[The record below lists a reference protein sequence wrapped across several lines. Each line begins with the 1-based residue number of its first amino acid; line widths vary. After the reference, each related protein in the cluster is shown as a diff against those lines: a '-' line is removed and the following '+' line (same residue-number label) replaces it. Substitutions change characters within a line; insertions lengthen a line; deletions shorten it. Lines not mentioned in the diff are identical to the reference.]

1 MKTINKVLIK
11 MPRKDI
17 IDFEIGD
24 NEETMQYFTDLA
36 KKHKKKVLAQDEL
49 MKDVPSIEKLDITQ
63 VHEIIHKADKK
74 VNDEKQ

>member
-1 MKTINKVLIK
+1 

-36 KKHKKKVLAQDEL
+36 KKHKKNMIKQDEL
-49 MKDVPSIEKLDITQ
+49 MKDVPSIEKLDITE
-63 VHEIIHKADKK
+63 VHKIIQKAHD
-74 VNDEKQ
+74 D

>member
-1 MKTINKVLIK
+1 

-36 KKHKKKVLAQDEL
+36 KKHKKRVLAQEEL
-49 MKDVPSIEKLDITQ
+49 MKDVDSIEKLDITE
-63 VHEIIHKADKK
+63 VHNIINQAHKKID
-74 VNDEKQ
+74 DEKL